1 MKKGRN
7 YFLVLVLIILSI
19 PAGAQTITQTVRGK
33 VLDAESQV
41 SLPGASIIILNT
53 DPIIGTTSDPFGNF
67 VIENVELGRH
77 DIQASFIGYDPYIM
91 KEIQLGSS
99 KEVVLN
105 FSLQESLTNLDE
117 VVIRAE
123 DNKDAAINTMATVS
137 ARQINMDEARR
148 YAGGMDD
155 PARLASTFAGVSG
168 NLAGNGIVI
177 RGNAPKGLLWRM
189 EGIQISNPNHFANIT
204 VFGGGAFTALSTQLM
219 ANSDF
224 YTGAFPAEYGNG
236 LSGAFDIKMRNGNN
250 QKREYSFQLGTLGLD
265 VGAEGPFK
273 KGGQSSYLFNYRY
286 STFALIAPL
295 LPENAG
301 GIKYQDLSFKLNFPT
316 KRAGTF
322 SLWGIGALDFSGQ
335 EANEDIQEWEYQ
347 KDAEKGDSKQ
357 DMGAM
362 GFTNKLIIGK
372 NSLLNTTLAA
382 SGNGI
387 SWDLERQD
395 SMLKLH
401 QVEKVRND
409 TWKFTLSSY
418 LNHKFSARHTNRSGI
433 IVNQMFYD
441 VLIQAAPESGAPMT
455 TYANSDG
462 NSTLIQ
468 AYSQS
473 KIMLTEKWT
482 LNLGFHAQY
491 FTLNDHYTIEPRAAI
506 RWAFNPNQVLSFGYG
521 NHSQLE
527 MIGIYLAEQQG
538 PEGTYMPN
546 KNLDFS
552 RAHHFVLGYDLAIN
566 ENMRFKA
573 EVYYQQLYNI
583 PVINKTS
590 YSLLNLE
597 QEWFIN
603 DPLVNDG
610 TGTNFGIDLT
620 LERYLQKGLY
630 FLVTGSLFDAKYV
643 GGDQIERSSRFNKGY
658 VANLMVGKEWQVGK
672 RNKSNVVGISGRLN
686 FTGGDRISPVDVE
699 ASDMAQDVIYDE
711 TRAFEDS
718 KPNVFHFDV
727 SLNYRIN
734 KPKHSS
740 IFSIQMINVI
750 GSPEFYGYIYN
761 YKNNTIDKD
770 EESIFLPS
778 ISYRIEF

>member
-1 MKKGRN
+1 MKSWGS
-7 YFLVLVLIILSI
+7 LILALAVLFNAQL
-19 PAGAQTITQTVRGK
+19 GAQTVTQTIRGK
-33 VLDAESQV
+33 VIDAESQV
-41 SLPGASIIILNT
+41 SLPGATVIILDS
-53 DPIIGTTSDPFGNF
+53 DPLIGATTDPFGNF
-67 VIENVELGRH
+67 AIENVQLGRY
-77 DIQASFIGYDPYIM
+77 DIQASFIGYEPYIM
-91 KEIQLGSS
+91 KEVQLGSS
-99 KEVVLN
+99 KEAVID
-105 FSLQESLTNLDE
+105 FRLQESLTSLDE
-117 VVIRAE
+117 VVIKAE

-137 ARQINMDEARR
+137 AKQINMDEARR

-168 NLAGNGIVI
+168 NLSGNGIVI

-224 YTGAFPAEYGNG
+224 YTGAYPAEYGNG
-236 LSGAFDIKMRNGNN
+236 LSGVFDIKMRNGNN
-250 QKREYSFQLGTLGLD
+250 QKREYSFQVGTLGLD

-316 KRAGTF
+316 KKAGTF

-335 EANEDIQEWEYQ
+335 KVNENIDEWEYK
-347 KDAEKGDSKQ
+347 KDAEKADSKQ
-357 DMGAM
+357 DMGVV
-362 GFTNKLIIGK
+362 GFTNKLIIGR
-372 NSLLNTTLAA
+372 SSFLNTSLAA

-387 SWDLERQD
+387 SWDLARQD
-395 SMLKLH
+395 SMLVLH
-401 QVEKVRND
+401 PVEKVKND

-433 IVNQMFYD
+433 IVNHVFYD
-441 VLIQAAPESGAPMT
+441 VLIQAAQKAGEPMT

-462 NSTLIQ
+462 YSTLIQ

-482 LNLGFHAQY
+482 LNLGVHTQY
-491 FTLNDHYTIEPRAAI
+491 FTLNGHYTVEPRAAI
-506 RWAFNPNQVLSFGYG
+506 RWAFDPKQALSFGYG

-538 PEGTYMPN
+538 PEGSNMPN

-552 RAHHFVLGYDLAIN
+552 RANHFVLGYDLSIN

-573 EVYYQQLYNI
+573 ELYYQHLYNI
-583 PVINKTS
+583 PVIDNTS
-590 YSLLNLE
+590 YSMLNLE

-603 DPLVNDG
+603 EALLNNG

-620 LERYLQKGLY
+620 LERYLHRGFF

-658 VANLMVGKEWQVGK
+658 VANLMVGKEWQLGK

-699 ASDMAQDVIYDE
+699 ASEIAQDVIYDE
-711 TRAFEDS
+711 TRAFEDR

-740 IFSIQMINVI
+740 IFSIQIINVL

-761 YKNNTIDKD
+761 YENNTIDKD
-770 EESIFLPS
+770 EESILLPS